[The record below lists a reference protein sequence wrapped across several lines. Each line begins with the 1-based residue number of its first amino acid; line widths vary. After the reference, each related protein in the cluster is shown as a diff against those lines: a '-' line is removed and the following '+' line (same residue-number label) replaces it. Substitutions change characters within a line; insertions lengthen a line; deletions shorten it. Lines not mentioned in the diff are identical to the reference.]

1 MVDRTD
7 HGFVYIIIVFL
18 YRYTASQGAGVAFVL
33 VGSSRICLSDLV
45 SGEKY
50 LAASWRSGDRYPV
63 SYHQQDYG
71 GRDGI
76 WRQLG
81 NSGFR
86 DISGLVGACRGTAY
100 GIFYPGRIFCGSPHQ
115 EKAAGQ
121 IYASFL
127 SVSDG
132 RVSDCDV
139 YRGRCTV
146 RGYTIEMSY
155 LMPVILLL
163 IMSSIFGMFY
173 FHDKAVLSGA
183 AYEAAAV
190 GGTKARKKA
199 GVTAGE
205 IEALFYERAGDKCIL
220 FDRIEVSVSVG
231 DDEIRIQGTGTKR
244 GMTVSVLKSM
254 PVTEPEKRIRDKRRL
269 TGAVNGTEDN
279 D

>member
-1 MVDRTD
+1 M
-7 HGFVYIIIVFL
+7 
-18 YRYTASQGAGVAFVL
+18 
-33 VGSSRICLSDLV
+33 
-45 SGEKY
+45 
-50 LAASWRSGDRYPV
+50 
-63 SYHQQDYG
+63 
-71 GRDGI
+71 
-76 WRQLG
+76 
-81 NSGFR
+81 
-86 DISGLVGACRGTAY
+86 
-100 GIFYPGRIFCGSPHQ
+100 
-115 EKAAGQ
+115 
-121 IYASFL
+121 
-127 SVSDG
+127 
-132 RVSDCDV
+132 
-139 YRGRCTV
+139 

-173 FHDKAVLSGA
+173 FHDKVVLSGA

-231 DDEIRIQGTGTKR
+231 DDEIRIQGTGAKR

-269 TGAVNGTEDN
+269 TGAVNGAENN